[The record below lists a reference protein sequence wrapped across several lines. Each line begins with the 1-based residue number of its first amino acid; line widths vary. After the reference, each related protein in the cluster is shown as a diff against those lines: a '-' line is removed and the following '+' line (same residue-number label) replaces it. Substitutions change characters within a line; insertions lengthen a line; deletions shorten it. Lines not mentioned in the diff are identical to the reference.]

1 MKQITKILFTALI
14 LAAPMYALNMKSA
27 QSFVDYAKKV
37 VKEVTPQELYQMI
50 VKSEEEDYHFYLV
63 DIREPDQ
70 IGHGEIFHMDQI
82 RITRGY
88 LEFMIENKIP
98 DKNAN
103 IVVYCCTGKRGI
115 LAAKTLKDMGY
126 KNVVSLKG
134 GIRNWVESGLPLDT
148 VYGEMV
154 YKCK

>member
-1 MKQITKILFTALI
+1 MKQITKIV
-14 LAAPMYALNMKSA
+14 LAAAFIASPMYALNIESA
-27 QSFVDYAKKV
+27 QSFIDYAKKV
-37 VKEVTPQELYQMI
+37 VKEITPQELHAMI
-50 VKSEEEDYHFYLV
+50 VKSDEEDYRFYLL

-70 IGHGEIFHMDQI
+70 IGHGEIFHLDQL

-88 LEFMIENKIP
+88 LEFKVENEIP
-98 DKNAN
+98 DKKAN

-134 GIRNWVESGLPLDT
+134 GIRNWVEKGLPLDT

-154 YKCK
+154 YK